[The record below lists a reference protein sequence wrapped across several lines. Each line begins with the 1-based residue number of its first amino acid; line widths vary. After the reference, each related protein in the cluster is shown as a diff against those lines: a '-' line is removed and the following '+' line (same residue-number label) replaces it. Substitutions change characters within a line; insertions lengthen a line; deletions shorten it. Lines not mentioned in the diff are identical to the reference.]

1 MSIELLPLVGEIP
14 ATKIKIK
21 KVNEENDEILR
32 KKTYDSMIVVELV
45 VVVVVVVEIDSP
57 RKVFDRLGC

>member
-45 VVVVVVVEIDSP
+45 VVVVVVEIDSP